1 MEKHDDLNLIAL
13 EIMMLECAE
22 EDDCFTE
29 SGIVDMGRKILDDL
43 QKLIDHMIQFAKD
56 ITTDLAVLAG
66 KTAMKAK
73 LNLLKMKA
81 KNGESVRIPDF
92 KKIESVYANACNIL
106 PRELKK
112 LLKSAY
118 PIKTSSD
125 LGRFQEKKMRFE
137 NQLINLEHD
146 LEGIIHSTK
155 AYKADEAYQIIDR
168 LLHQDSIY
176 INSYYKAIREFGHFK
191 NEYEKVLKEASRKN
205 DGFGKKSLAL
215 HKSLV
220 AKTSTTLSRMMKKAI
235 FLVSAIVV

>member
-22 EDDCFTE
+22 EDDYITE
-29 SGIVDMGRKILDDL
+29 SGIVDMGRKILNDL

-73 LNLLKMKA
+73 LNLLKIKA
-81 KNGESVRIPDF
+81 KNGESISIPDF
-92 KKIESVYANACNIL
+92 KKIETIYGNACDVL
-106 PRELKK
+106 PRELRK

-118 PIKTSSD
+118 PIRTSSD
-125 LGRFQEKKMRFE
+125 LARFQEKKMRFE
-137 NQLINLEHD
+137 NQLIDLEHS
-146 LEGIIHSTK
+146 LEEITHSTK
-155 AYKADEAYQIIDR
+155 VYKADVAYQIIDG
-168 LLHQDSIY
+168 LLHQNSIY
-176 INSYYKAIREFGHFK
+176 VNSYYKAIREFGRFK
-191 NEYEKVLKEASRKN
+191 NEYEKILKEASRKN
-205 DGFGKKSLAL
+205 DGLGKKSLAM

-220 AKTSTTLSRMMKKAI
+220 AKTSTSLSRMMKKAI